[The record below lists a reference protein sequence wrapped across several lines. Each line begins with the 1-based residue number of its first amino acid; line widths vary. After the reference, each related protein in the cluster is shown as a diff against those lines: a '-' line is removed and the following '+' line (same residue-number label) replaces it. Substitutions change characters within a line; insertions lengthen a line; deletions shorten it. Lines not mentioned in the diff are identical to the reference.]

1 MSNFDFEKRGGGN
14 TICRYFAT
22 LQNVLWAI
30 LFTLSG
36 GLSAQVISPCSDME
50 FPFDAL
56 PPASACAVYGNESNT
71 VYHHQIGAGSN
82 TGVST
87 ASQLLAFLNIPP
99 DPFGSPT
106 TVANLNF
113 KVVGNFTVDVSLE
126 FENAILKVSTN
137 KKLSLTGDGRVLRL
151 ENDVLFACDGL
162 WLGIELMDNNQV
174 VDESG
179 SLIED
184 AVRAITSVN
193 RRGTLLRLVNSTF
206 NRNVTGIFLVGQP
219 TYSAAESPQISRM
232 LGCAFTATSTLLGNA
247 TPLYGIRCQDVLQPL
262 NALPIS
268 NNSNR
273 FDAVHYGISATGNAT
288 NLVVH
293 SSQFSRHA
301 VRGISFL
308 NGRRLEV
315 RGSTFLN
322 ARTGIYM
329 SGAEDLVSFDNTF
342 TYTLATEVTRDHIRV
357 ENPRMGHL
365 INVEECIFNI
375 SGDSQTAT
383 SAGLSISPSPTVPL
397 MTNIYGNTFN
407 LNTQCDFSS
416 NSVFKPSTGL
426 LISGECI
433 PGSDMDIS
441 RNIFN
446 VNAGHPYA
454 NVGFRMENGTQ
465 RNGLNFT
472 TNDFLCDGRAIQLIG
487 GQLGIDNEVTEN
499 YFHRTGIIGGV
510 PTIVTG
516 TGLGMEI
523 NNFEGLLICTN
534 FMFYNSLNGSY
545 QFSGQNMTTTFTA
558 NETHSSNYTPLNNL
572 FNITGGSVI
581 GQQIDNGNLWIP
593 QDVGAS
599 WVRPF
604 LVNGNSSLEAVMSS
618 LFQVNEP
625 QSVYN
630 TTTNDYDLLSLS
642 HPDRVFPDVPPLE
655 DAFFD
660 DGGGTPAIDCALQ
673 SPPEAP
679 GDYGDIAIAEGD
691 FGTWFTGA
699 AVGWD
704 AEQYLYRKLH
714 LMPGYVSANSAFS
727 SFLNTRYNSTVGQ
740 FYRTEQKMNEA
751 IVPPA
756 ALQALMDEQSNALTQ
771 ANSSISALDY
781 GDTPSTEYYTLLSAQ
796 KSADDSLLVL
806 EQQMAT
812 HRTQKWGEAQTL
824 LAAVTTVNAWEQNKK
839 RVYEIFLT
847 TQLTQG
853 GELPT
858 AQIAELKTIGAQ
870 CPEAGGKIVFS
881 ARGMLSPCD
890 YEDIREQAGDCA
902 PATDWRSQDGG
913 QNVPTSGTVKIEL
926 SPNPATDHIFFTS
939 SASGRLLVFSTDGKQ
954 HLEANFTAGANRTNF
969 HLAPGVYFFHL
980 NMENGQREVRK
991 VVVR

>member
-1 MSNFDFEKRGGGN
+1 MISQNARGGGN
-14 TICRYFAT
+14 VICRHFVA
-22 LQNVLWAI
+22 LQNVL
-30 LFTLSG
+30 FTVLLLNFSG
-36 GLSAQVISPCSDME
+36 GLPAQVTSPCSDME

-56 PPASACAVYGNESNT
+56 PPASACAVYGNEGNT
-71 VYHHQIGAGSN
+71 VYHHQIGVGSN
-82 TGVST
+82 IGVTT

-126 FENAILKVSTN
+126 FENAILKISTN
-137 KKLSLTGDGRVLRL
+137 KKLSLTGAGRVLRL

-174 VDESG
+174 VDEAG

-219 TYSAAESPQISRM
+219 TYSAAESPQITRM

-262 NALPIS
+262 NASANS

-301 VRGISFL
+301 VRGISVI

-329 SGAEDLVSFDNTF
+329 SGAGALNCYVNTF
-342 TYTLATEVTRDHIRV
+342 TYTTPTEVNRDYIRV
-357 ENPRMGHL
+357 VNPRMGHL
-365 INVEECIFNI
+365 INVEDCIFNI
-375 SGDSQTAT
+375 SGDSETAT
-383 SAGLSISPSPTVPL
+383 STGLSISPNPTVPL
-397 MTNIYGNTFN
+397 MTDIYGNTFN
-407 LNTQCDFSS
+407 LNTQCDFTN
-416 NSVFKPSTGL
+416 NSVFRPSTGL
-426 LISGECI
+426 LVSGECI
-433 PGSDMDIS
+433 SGSDMDIEV
-441 RNIFN
+441 NIFN

-454 NVGFRMENGTQ
+454 NVGFRMENGAH
-465 RNGLNFT
+465 RNGLNFI
-472 TNDFLCDGRAIQLIG
+472 TNHFFCDGRAIQLIG
-487 GQLGIDNEVTEN
+487 GQLSLDNEVTEN
-499 YFHRTGIIGGV
+499 YFHRIGTIDGV
-510 PTIVTG
+510 PTTVVG

-523 NNFEGLLICTN
+523 NNFEGLLVCTN

-545 QFSGQNMTTTFTA
+545 QFGGQNMATNFIA
-558 NETHSSNYTPLNNL
+558 NETHASNYTLLNNL
-572 FNITGGSVI
+572 FVINGGSVI
-581 GQQIDNGNLWIP
+581 GQQINNGNLWIP
-593 QDVGAS
+593 EDLGAS

-604 LVNGNSSLEAVMSS
+604 LVNGNSSLPVVQAS
-618 LFQVNEP
+618 LFRVNQL

-630 TTTNDYDLLSLS
+630 TATNDYDLLSLS
-642 HPDRVFPDVPPLE
+642 HPDRVFPDAPPLE

-660 DGGGTPAIDCALQ
+660 DGGGTQHTNCITQ
-673 SPPEAP
+673 SPPSP
-679 GDYGDIAIAEGD
+679 GDFGDIAIAEGD
-691 FGTWFTGA
+691 FGTWFSGA

-714 LMPGYVSANSAFS
+714 LMPDYVAANSALPT
-727 SFLNTRYNSTVGQ
+727 FLNTRYGTTVGQ
-740 FYRTEQKMNEA
+740 FYRVEQKMNEA
-751 IVPPA
+751 AVLPA
-756 ALQALMDEQSNALTQ
+756 ALQTLMGEQSNALTQ
-771 ANSSISALDY
+771 AVAAIAALDY
-781 GDTPSTEYYTLLSAQ
+781 GDTPTAEYYALLSTQ
-796 KSADDSLLVL
+796 KSAADSLLVL
-806 EQQMAT
+806 EQQMAA
-812 HRTQKWGEAQTL
+812 HRAQKGGEAQAL
-824 LAAVTTVNAWEQNKK
+824 LAAVTTANTWEQNKK

-847 TQLTQG
+847 AQLTQG
-853 GELPT
+853 GELT
-858 AQIAELKTIGAQ
+858 AAQIGELKTIGAQ
-870 CPEAGGKIVFS
+870 CPETGGKIVFS
-881 ARGMLSPCD
+881 ARGMLPPCD
-890 YEDIREQAGDCA
+890 YEDIRKQAGDCA
-902 PATDWRSQDGG
+902 PATDWRSQGG
-913 QNVPTSGTVKIEL
+913 AQKVQVADTDKIEL
-926 SPNPATDHIFFTS
+926 SPNPATDHVFFMS
-939 SASGRLLVFSTDGKQ
+939 SASGRLLVFSTDGRQ

-980 NMENGQREVRK
+980 NMESGQREVRK